1 MSALVAGLAGL
12 GAGFGLWV
20 AMAEML
26 QAPALRRLNVRGR
39 VVPVGGGILLVLAV
53 VVVAAGDS
61 LAATVRSGSS
71 TVIVPGRMLLAVLG
85 FGLLGLL
92 DDLLESGEVKGFRG
106 HLTSLARGRLT
117 TGAVKLVG
125 GGLVALV
132 VAPPRAEGRLLWL
145 LLDAA
150 LVALGANL
158 ANLLDRAPGRVTKV
172 ALLTGVPVIAT
183 HLADATVVLAGSA
196 PVGLAVVLG
205 AAAALLLPDLR
216 EQVMLGDAGANVL
229 GAAVAL
235 AFVSVAGAPARV
247 AALAVV
253 LGLNG
258 ASERVSFSRV
268 IAGTPGLRTL
278 DRLGRRPADD
288 PPPP

>member
-12 GAGFGLWV
+12 AAAFGLWV
-20 AMAEML
+20 AMADML

-61 LAATVRSGSS
+61 LAATVRSGSGA
-71 TVIVPGRMLLAVLG
+71 VIVPDPMLLVVLG

-106 HLTSLARGRLT
+106 HLSSLARGRLT

-132 VAPPRAEGRLLWL
+132 VAPARSHDRLLWL
-145 LLDAA
+145 VLDAA
-150 LVALGANL
+150 LIALGANL

-172 ALLTGVPVIAT
+172 ALVTGVLVIAT
-183 HLADATVVLAGSA
+183 HLSDASVVLVGSA

-205 AAAALLLPDLR
+205 AAAGLLLPDLR
-216 EQVMLGDAGANVL
+216 EHVMLGDAGANVL

-235 AFVSVAGAPARV
+235 AFVTEVGAPGRLV
-247 AALAVV
+247 ALAVV
-253 LGLNG
+253 VVLNG
-258 ASERVSFSRV
+258 ASEKVSFSRV
-268 IAGTPGLRTL
+268 ITGTPVLRTL
-278 DRLGRRPADD
+278 DRLGRRPAED
-288 PPPP
+288 